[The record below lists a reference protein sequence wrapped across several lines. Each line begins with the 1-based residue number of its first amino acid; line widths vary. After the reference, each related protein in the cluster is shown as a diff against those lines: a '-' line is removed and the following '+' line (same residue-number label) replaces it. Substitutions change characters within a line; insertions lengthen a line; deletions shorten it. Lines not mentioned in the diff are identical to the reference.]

1 LVCAALAALGCGPMV
16 MFPGG
21 RLSGDVKRA
30 PSDWAFSESI
40 DVVQIETRPSDP
52 YSVNIWGAAKD
63 GTFYVMA
70 ANRERRWVK
79 NLMAF
84 YVMAANRERRWVKNL
99 MADPNVRLKV
109 CDDVYEMRAN
119 EVTDEATI
127 ESVVEV
133 LVAKYDFRPNAEQRA
148 EGALFALTP
157 RERSGRGPA
166 GAP

>member
-1 LVCAALAALGCGPMV
+1 

-63 GTFYVMA
+63 GT
-70 ANRERRWVK
+70 
-79 NLMAF
+79 F

-148 EGALFALTP
+148 EGALFALPP

>member
-1 LVCAALAALGCGPMV
+1 MSTPGLVRIGLVCAALAALGCGPMV

-79 NLMAF
+79 NLMA
-84 YVMAANRERRWVKNL
+84 
-99 MADPNVRLKV
+99 DPNVRLKV

-127 ESVVEV
+127 ESVVEA